1 MLLSRS
7 RKRCRPFMNDD
18 GDDQPP
24 KKLQMALIKKI
35 LGGDKDG
42 DDKVS
47 RINNHIYFYSKVD
60 SESLCK
66 LNKEIFEAIQELKY
80 VGIDYGI
87 KPPMLYIHIHS
98 YGGELDPTMGTYDII
113 RNADIPI
120 TSIVEGEAASSAA
133 LIAVA
138 AKHRHITKHSSML
151 IHQLSAGM
159 WGTYAEME
167 DDMEN
172 AKLAMEKIKK
182 ILLERT
188 SIPSKELDSILDH
201 DLDFDA
207 VKCKKYGLVDKII

>member
-1 MLLSRS
+1 MLLSRN

-18 GDDQPP
+18 EDAPP
-24 KKLQMALIKKI
+24 KKMQMAILKKI
-35 LGGDKDG
+35 LGGDKEG

-120 TSIVEGEAASSAA
+120 TSIVEGEAASAA
-133 LIAVA
+133 AIIAVA
-138 AKHRHITKHSSML
+138 AKHRQITKHSSML
-151 IHQLSAGM
+151 IHQLSGGM
-159 WGTYAEME
+159 WGTFAEME
-167 DDMEN
+167 DEMEN
-172 AKLAMEKIKK
+172 SKLAMEKIKK
-182 ILLERT
+182 ILTDRT
-188 SIPSKELDSILDH
+188 RIPSEELDKILEH

-207 VKCKKYGLVDKII
+207 IKCKKYGLVDKII